1 MKRVFLA
8 VALLT
13 AAGAIYAQT
22 PEDALRY
29 SWLQNTGTARSQGIA
44 NANGAIGGEISTIFS
59 NPANIGFYKTS
70 DLVIT
75 GGLNL
80 MNNKTSYLG
89 VTTKDNKS
97 SGFLGTSG
105 FVMGNPTYGN
115 GSLRSSAF
123 GFAINRVADFNNRIT
138 YTNKGGTLSRTS
150 MADYFMEDIDKYGDS
165 NPYGSGLAFETYWVD
180 TTSGGALFSS
190 ASELARASGL
200 EQKQEI
206 ITNGGITEFAFAG
219 AANIND
225 KVYLGATIGLP
236 VLRYGATRRYTEQD
250 PSESA
255 INQFN
260 YAYFDDDLVTKG
272 VGINLKL
279 GAVFKVN
286 DNVRLGVYA
295 HTPTWYSLSDT
306 YYAAAGADV
315 EDYPTHDGNNVHEV
329 ATRDPLVFD
338 YNLRTPFKV
347 GASFSV
353 LFGNVYDVKTQKGFI
368 SGDVE
373 YVNHAASTF
382 KNTSNNRT
390 IGNENIYRELNRAID
405 NAYQGAVNARLGAEL
420 KFNPVMVR
428 LGGAYYGNP
437 YKDIAGEK
445 GSITQI
451 TGGLGYRNQGFFVD
465 LGYVHTLGKDVV
477 FPYRLTSASNYP
489 AEVKSNNSR
498 VVLTVGI
505 KI

>member
-75 GGLNL
+75 GGSNL

-260 YAYFDDDLVTKG
+260 YAYFDDDLVTKC

-329 ATRDPLVFD
+329 
-338 YNLRTPFKV
+338 
-347 GASFSV
+347 
-353 LFGNVYDVKTQKGFI
+353 
-368 SGDVE
+368 
-373 YVNHAASTF
+373 
-382 KNTSNNRT
+382 
-390 IGNENIYRELNRAID
+390 
-405 NAYQGAVNARLGAEL
+405 
-420 KFNPVMVR
+420 
-428 LGGAYYGNP
+428 
-437 YKDIAGEK
+437 
-445 GSITQI
+445 
-451 TGGLGYRNQGFFVD
+451 
-465 LGYVHTLGKDVV
+465 
-477 FPYRLTSASNYP
+477 
-489 AEVKSNNSR
+489 
-498 VVLTVGI
+498 
-505 KI
+505 